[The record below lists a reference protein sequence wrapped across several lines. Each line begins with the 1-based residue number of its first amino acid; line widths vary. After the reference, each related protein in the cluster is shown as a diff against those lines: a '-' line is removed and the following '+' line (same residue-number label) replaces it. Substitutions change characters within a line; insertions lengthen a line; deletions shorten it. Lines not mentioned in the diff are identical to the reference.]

1 MDTSTQTPWLSPE
14 QQVSWRDFMVGT
26 TALTDQLDRELR
38 QAHGL
43 SLHEYEILVRLSE
56 SKDNAIRMAE
66 LASSLSHSRSRITH
80 TISRLERA
88 GFVRRGQCSE
98 DGRGVSAVMTEAGRA
113 GILNTASADVASTSW
128 KPAPHGL
135 SEVLYA
141 FSSATGVPK
150 RVCRRSGCCA
160 ASASQAACKGATS
173 AP

>member
-98 DGRGVSAVMTEAGRA
+98 DGRGVSAVMTEAGRTA
-113 GILNTASADVASTSW
+113 LEAAAHTHVRGVHRLLVDNASAEEFEILGRIFTRVLATLGQPRL
-128 KPAPHGL
+128 PA
-135 SEVLYA
+135 
-141 FSSATGVPK
+141 
-150 RVCRRSGCCA
+150 
-160 ASASQAACKGATS
+160 
-173 AP
+173 